1 MCYFDA
7 PLNVLLYKMHLI
19 LFDVITTVPL
29 QNVVGPMKINCYA
42 LKEMA
47 VFAEITVV
55 VTLSTSPPKAVHTV
69 QITSSRYACCAGFS
83 SFNMSHFDER
93 A

>member
-1 MCYFDA
+1 MCHFDA
-7 PLNVLLYKMHLI
+7 PLHVLFYKMHLI

-29 QNVVGPMKINCYA
+29 QNFVGPMKINCSA

-47 VFAEITVV
+47 IFAEITV
-55 VTLSTSPPKAVHTV
+55 VTLSTSPPKAVHTCADNIIQV
-69 QITSSRYACCAGFS
+69 CMLCQFQFFNTS
-83 SFNMSHFDER
+83 HLDEK